1 MKNLIR
7 KILNESVDN
16 RIVDV
21 LIKMKLNDFEDIGH
35 FLFEIGYEEDEIIE
49 IYRQWIK
56 ELYGFDWVDYSKSK
70 KVIMVGS
77 KTNLVSYLM
86 NEYNNITK
94 GSEIYFID
102 EDGYHFATL
111 FYMGRFL
118 EIRHDGSLDEYG
130 GRK

>member
-49 IYRQWIK
+49 I
-56 ELYGFDWVDYSKSK
+56 
-70 KVIMVGS
+70 
-77 KTNLVSYLM
+77 TNLW
-86 NEYNNITK
+86 
-94 GSEIYFID
+94 
-102 EDGYHFATL
+102 
-111 FYMGRFL
+111 
-118 EIRHDGSLDEYG
+118 SLVLG
-130 GRK
+130 